1 MKALETSRLEKLR
14 KMHELIVEILLL
26 RKLNHPGVIRAF

>member
-14 KMHELIVEILLL
+14 KMHEVVVEVLLL
-26 RKLNHPGVIRAF
+26 KKLSHAGVIRVF